1 MKRTHHGKFLG
12 IPVWL
17 DMTDETC
24 PWFEVKFGFIGELVL
39 DVAEFLFGCA
49 VFIRSIAQP
58 DFEPSY
64 KFEVLKPVIAKKSLI
79 K

>member
-12 IPVWL
+12 LPVWL
-17 DMTDETC
+17 DMTDESC
-24 PWFEVKFGFIGELVL
+24 PEVEAKFGFVGELVL
-39 DVAEFLFGCA
+39 DVAEFLFGLA

-58 DFEPSY
+58 DFEPMY
-64 KFEVLKPVIAKKSLI
+64 TFEVGKPVIDKNNLI